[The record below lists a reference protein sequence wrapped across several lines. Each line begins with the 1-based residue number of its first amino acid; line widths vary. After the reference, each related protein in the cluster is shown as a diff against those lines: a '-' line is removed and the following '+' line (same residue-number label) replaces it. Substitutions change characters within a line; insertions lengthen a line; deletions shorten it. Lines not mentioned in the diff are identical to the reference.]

1 MDIFASHGGGNRA
14 ATVCPRTR
22 ERDVLDAGESE
33 RPVQPHHFFVE
44 GSVVQ
49 GCSLGHL
56 EQIGADHLDMAQSLN
71 LRRRHHRE

>member
-1 MDIFASHGGGNRA
+1 MVVAIGQRRCAQGLES
-14 ATVCPRTR
+14 
-22 ERDVLDAGESE
+22 EDVLDAGESE